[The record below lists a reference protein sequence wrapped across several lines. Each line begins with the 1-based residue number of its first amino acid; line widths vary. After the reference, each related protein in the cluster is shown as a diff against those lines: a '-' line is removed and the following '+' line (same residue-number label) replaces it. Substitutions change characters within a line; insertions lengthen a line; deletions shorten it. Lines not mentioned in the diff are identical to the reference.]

1 MQVSKSLRTL
11 SALLMTGTSTLRLT
25 AEEIQAAIKDALPMH
40 FENGI
45 ITTVEVSFVPE
56 NDLMQIT
63 LKGSL
68 SGMVNAFPYRC
79 GFGFATVGTV
89 YYNQERSALF
99 FKPVSFGAISIAP
112 GEGMVVV
119 EPVINLAANVTTAV
133 YGGVKTGLRSV
144 GRLVGKGTTSVRDRL
159 VPSVIRRAGGYM
171 TDTIGSGV
179 TKVTDKVGEGVD
191 MVQGLVSHAVLSAA
205 RAFLE
210 YTPIYAF
217 QNDNVGR
224 HAKALVH
231 DIKIEKQELVVTLSV
246 HRHQTLRFWHR
257 IALGVLVTA
266 IIAGGVMYF
275 LN

>member
-1 MQVSKSLRTL
+1 MQIGKALRTL
-11 SALLMTGTSTLRLT
+11 PGLLMTGTSTLRLSV
-25 AEEIQAAIKDALPMH
+25 EEIQAAITNSLPMR
-40 FENGI
+40 FDNGV
-45 ITTVEVSFVPE
+45 ITAVEVSFVPE
-56 NDLMQIT
+56 TDLMQIT
-63 LKGSL
+63 LRGSF

-89 YYNQERSALF
+89 YYNQGTSALF

-119 EPVINLAANVTTAV
+119 EPVINLATQVTSTV
-133 YGGVKTGLRSV
+133 YGGVTNGLRSV
-144 GRLVGKGTTSVRDRL
+144 GRLVGKGATSVRDHL
-159 VPSVIRRAGGYM
+159 VPSVIRRAGGYV

-191 MVQGLVSHAVLSAA
+191 MVQGLVSQAVLSAA
-205 RAFLE
+205 RVFLE
-210 YTPIYAF
+210 YTPIYTF

-246 HRHQTLRFWHR
+246 RRHQTLRLWHR

-266 IIAGGVMYF
+266 IIAGGTMYV
-275 LN
+275 LS